1 MPKAQPSS
9 LLRYLHSVACRLDV
23 PERHHGVVFVHHVM
37 AMDGVLAQPVAEAE
51 EEFHALV
58 RTQLRHI
65 LAGSFDQRRRNPV
78 AAHNLMLFQVDVDGV
93 RPIAGKVAEDQCST
107 LFCCTVKRK
116 LSEKPLGPIPQSM
129 NWPLMDHWPFNR
141 SNLKVRTT
149 RAAAVLSGSE

>member
-58 RTQLRHI
+58 RTQLRHV

-78 AAHNLMLFQVDVDGV
+78 AAHNLM
-93 RPIAGKVAEDQCST
+93 
-107 LFCCTVKRK
+107 